1 MNKLYKL
8 WLAFISSLDKCGG
21 VRGGAALTRPG
32 SDMMLWVRRPPLV
45 PELELVK
52 IWDWDM
58 KLVTSASPELE
69 NKKVNVATTT
79 FFLGV
84 EMN

>member
-1 MNKLYKL
+1 M
-8 WLAFISSLDKCGG
+8 
-21 VRGGAALTRPG
+21 TRPG

-58 KLVTSASPELE
+58 KLVTSASPELAKQE
-69 NKKVNVATTT
+69 GKCCDDDILSRCSVLK
-79 FFLGV
+79 
-84 EMN
+84 

>member
-1 MNKLYKL
+1 
-8 WLAFISSLDKCGG
+8 
-21 VRGGAALTRPG
+21 
-32 SDMMLWVRRPPLV
+32 MMLWVRRPPLV
-45 PELELVK
+45 PELELVR

-84 EMN
+84 QC